1 VNSDG
6 EILFDGFTILN
17 NQSGFDELYSKAIYC
32 SEDLSKV
39 KVGLEA
45 TGHYSDNLLEFLIN
59 KGFATHVINPL
70 HTSLYR
76 KSLSFR
82 KTKMDKVDAHSIIT
96 MLRSENLKPYSHIL
110 ITSAN

>member
-1 VNSDG
+1 MIYVGIDVSKNKHDCLIVNSDG
-6 EILFDGFTILN
+6 EILFEGFTILN

-45 TGHYSDNLLEFLIN
+45 TSHYSDNLLEFLIN
-59 KGFATHVINPL
+59 KGFVTHVINPL

-76 KSLSFR
+76 K
-82 KTKMDKVDAHSIIT
+82 V
-96 MLRSENLKPYSHIL
+96 
-110 ITSAN
+110 